1 MTGARRIPRLPSIAA
16 ALCAAAFLAHPAA
29 AQTSVSLGVRTDRY
43 GGAAVTSIIA
53 DGEPLDIRPNAA
65 DALEGE
71 LAHIVGRARLAVR
84 GAYFRSGFAG
94 VGDGT
99 VIEPGP
105 DWSVRELGV
114 EAAVALVGGVMGN
127 GVRFAGGP
135 RLGWWKLAGDPRRT
149 TLGATA
155 ALEMESAIGGRFG
168 LVARGEL
175 AHVGKPLKQEDVPG
189 DAISSVWRRSLAL
202 AVRARL

>member
-1 MTGARRIPRLPSIAA
+1 VTRAPRFPRLLPTAA
-16 ALCAAAFLAHPAA
+16 ALGAAALLVRPAA
-29 AQTSVSLGVRTDRY
+29 AQTSVSLGLRADRS

-53 DGEPLDIRPNAA
+53 DGIPLQFRPNAA
-65 DALEGE
+65 EALEGE
-71 LAHIVGRARLAVR
+71 VAHVVGRARLAVR
-84 GAYFRSGFAG
+84 GAYFRSGLAG

-105 DWSVRELGV
+105 DWSVRELGL
-114 EAAVALVGGVMGN
+114 EAAVALVGGTMGS
-127 GVRFAGGP
+127 GVRLAGGP

-149 TLGATA
+149 TLGANA

-189 DAISSVWRRSLAL
+189 DTIGSVWRRSLAL